1 MLCRSLHKTKAVI
14 VMCRSSAPDYSRQR
28 ASAFFRFQSQQW
40 PGFVLSYRIFWR
52 EGYRRRPAT
61 AGRRF
66 DRELTQSFLY
76 SWNLTRRSLE
86 HVCVPASHTRYVY

>member
-40 PGFVLSYRIFWR
+40 PGFVLSYRIF
-52 EGYRRRPAT
+52 GAKAT
-61 AGRRF
+61 GGVRQPPDA
-66 DRELTQSFLY
+66 
-76 SWNLTRRSLE
+76 
-86 HVCVPASHTRYVY
+86 ASIEN